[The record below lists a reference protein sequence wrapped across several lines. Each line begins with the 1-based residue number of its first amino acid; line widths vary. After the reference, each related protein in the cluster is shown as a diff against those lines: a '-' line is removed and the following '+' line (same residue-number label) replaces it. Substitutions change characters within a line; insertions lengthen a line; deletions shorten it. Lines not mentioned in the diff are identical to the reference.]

1 MHKPLKKK
9 VAIVDDIKDII
20 TIYSKAL
27 EKHGHEVIFTSTSGE
42 EIVKAVKDG
51 ELYDLDVVI
60 MDYRMKGINGLE
72 AAREILRQKPDIKII
87 MATGDD
93 TIMTTINESQEVKID
108 CYMIKPIKTAKL
120 IQCVNELR

>member
-20 TIYSKAL
+20 TIYTKAL

-51 ELYDLDVVI
+51 KLSDVDVVI

-72 AAREILRQKPDIKII
+72 AANEILKQEPDIKII

-93 TIMTTINESQEVKID
+93 TILASINQSQEVKID
-108 CYMIKPIKTAKL
+108 CYMIKPIKTVKL
-120 IQCVNELR
+120 IQCVNDL